1 MGALAPMSGVQLGAV
16 AVRDVMRK
24 AKIAP
29 ELVDEAILGN
39 VVSANLGQAH
49 ATQVTRGGGLPW
61 SLPTTSVNK
70 VCSSGMKS
78 VMFAALT
85 VMQGNAE
92 CVLAGGYESMT
103 NVPYYVPK
111 ARTGYGYG
119 HGELLDGVARDG
131 LIDPFDGS
139 TMGDCAEWCVKTYG
153 LTRQAQD
160 AFAIESFKRAQQ
172 ATEAGFFA
180 DEIVAVEVKTR
191 KGEVKVTE
199 DENIRK
205 LVLDKVSK
213 LKPSFQANGTV
224 TAANSSPLN
233 DGAVAMLVTSEA
245 FAAKHNLKPLARVL
259 GMGDA
264 QRRSMEFTVAPAD
277 AIRKALANAGV
288 AKENVDYWEINEAFA
303 AVALANMQLVGIEH
317 SRLNVFGGAVAIGH
331 PIGASGARIVQ
342 TLTTVL
348 NRKNGKI
355 GCAAICNG
363 GGGASAVVIERL

>member
-1 MGALAPMSGVQLGAV
+1 
-16 AVRDVMRK
+16 
-24 AKIAP
+24 
-29 ELVDEAILGN
+29 
-39 VVSANLGQAH
+39 
-49 ATQVTRGGGLPW
+49 
-61 SLPTTSVNK
+61 
-70 VCSSGMKS
+70 
-78 VMFAALT
+78 
-85 VMQGNAE
+85 
-92 CVLAGGYESMT
+92 
-103 NVPYYVPK
+103 
-111 ARTGYGYG
+111 
-119 HGELLDGVARDG
+119 
-131 LIDPFDGS
+131 
-139 TMGDCAEWCVKTYG
+139 
-153 LTRQAQD
+153 
-160 AFAIESFKRAQQ
+160 
-172 ATEAGFFA
+172 
-180 DEIVAVEVKTR
+180 VAVEVKTR